1 MKTRRLFALIIIL
14 SLMTAACSLVDL
26 LPIEPVDSITGEE
39 DAVIEDTSPEI
50 SESTEPTAVVPTET
64 KTTEAVTTEAEP
76 TVEPVIILSENVIQ
90 EESEEP
96 LFEIDIAYPLLEG
109 YETVVTPFNA
119 EMDMLV
125 EVVLEVL
132 KTDVAER
139 EDERAE
145 GAMQATSTLEITYH
159 IPYRRYPL
167 VSIYLPITT
176 YLAIS
181 PSPVTM
187 SFAYNYDASSG
198 QFIFL
203 GDLFL
208 PDADYQ
214 GTILTAVEAALLD
227 RDFGYQ
233 PSTAAE
239 VLQRRPNWNIL
250 PEGLRINFDAYEVGP
265 GAAGPQTVL
274 IPWEELS
281 DQLDLE
287 GPIGA
292 IIAP

>member
-1 MKTRRLFALIIIL
+1 MKTRRLFGLIVIL

-26 LPIEPVDSITGEE
+26 LPKGLVDSFTGEE
-39 DAVIEDTSPEI
+39 EAVIEDTATEI
-50 SESTEPTAVVPTET
+50 GESTEPTAAVPTET
-64 KTTEAVTTEAEP
+64 KATETVVTETEP
-76 TVEPVIILSENVIQ
+76 TVEPVILLSENVIQ

-96 LFEIDIAYPLLEG
+96 LYEIDIAYPLLEG
-109 YETVVTPFNA
+109 NKTVVSSFNA

-125 EVVLEVL
+125 EVVLDVF
-132 KTDVAER
+132 KNDVAER
-139 EDERAE
+139 EDARAE
-145 GAMQATSTLEITYH
+145 DAMQATSTLAITYH
-159 IPYRRYPL
+159 TTYRQYPL

-181 PSPVTM
+181 PSPATT
-187 SFAYNYDASSG
+187 SFAYNYDASRG

-214 GTILTAVEAALLD
+214 GAILTAVEAALLD

-233 PSTAAE
+233 PGTAAE

-265 GAAGPQTVL
+265 GAAGPQMVL

-281 DQLDLE
+281 DLLDPE
-287 GPIGA
+287 GPIGFV
-292 IIAP
+292 IAT